1 VQNWKPYN
9 PLPKPAPTLRRR
21 LLQSPPP
28 APLPAHASSPRRPAP
43 PSAAKVSAFSSHSSL
58 RRHPIQSPDRCASIL
73 RTERFRNSEISPASL
88 EPQCNRFAP
97 AIDPCLLRRWA
108 DWLLVTQMNK
118 ERLMKM
124 AGAVRTGGKG
134 TMRRY
139 LAALHC
145 PGRASFHQ
153 RRCR

>member
-1 VQNWKPYN
+1 MQNWKPYN

-21 LLQSPPP
+21 LLQSPSRAPP
-28 APLPAHASSPRRPAP
+28 CSRVLASP

-97 AIDPCLLRRWA
+97 EIDPRRWA